1 MHRSDTAALN
11 SRKNSI
17 NENGL
22 QVSGIRGVISQGL
35 TRAQHSAMD
44 LRKSVL
50 EAPTEQ
56 GRRGSFQTWFQK
68 DERVEPT
75 IYVNPSDDV
84 GCMNDFVGIEAGE
97 ETGHPYHGHEFKQN
111 ISNEGIQIVVQ
122 EHIDPRWE
130 TENRRAS
137 QVSEIQGFQD
147 PNPTTIGSQSRR
159 GRILILIIFNCFRA
173 YNIMKLINYI

>member
-1 MHRSDTAALN
+1 MN
-11 SRKNSI
+11 SRKNSF
-17 NENGL
+17 NEAGL
-22 QVSGIRGVISQGL
+22 KVSSIRGVLSQGL

-44 LRKSVL
+44 LRKSVM
-50 EAPTEQ
+50 ETGASNEQ
-56 GRRGSFQTWFQK
+56 GRRGSFQAWLQK

-97 ETGHPYHGHEFKQN
+97 ETGPPYPGHEFKQKL
-111 ISNEGIQIVVQ
+111 SNEGIQIVVQ

-137 QVSEIQGFQD
+137 QVSEVQSFQD
-147 PNPTTIGSQSRR
+147 PSHTTMPSQSRR
-159 GRILILIIFNCFRA
+159 GRLIS
-173 YNIMKLINYI
+173 